1 MQECGKILLIKKR
14 RKAPNLMACT
24 LEYGEIEK
32 TLLHILRE
40 QNSVDNAGEIQYH
53 TAKNKSYTH
62 KQMMQ

>member
-1 MQECGKILLIKKR
+1 
-14 RKAPNLMACT
+14 MACT
-24 LEYGEIEK
+24 LEYGQIEK
-32 TLLHILRE
+32 TLLHILRK